1 MIRLYNVDLGIVQAI
16 WRKEVGQNKYQ
27 ANKISED
34 WLLLIFPEEQN
45 STYLQK
51 LLKNMYFLWVYYL
64 DKESSEAFC
73 LCCLSG
79 MLCFLSGGRC
89 ECCLHHLEY
98 FLHNTGTQ

>member
-16 WRKEVGQNKYQ
+16 WKKEVGQNKYQ

-51 LLKNMYFLWVYYL
+51 LLKNMYFLCVYYL

-73 LCCLSG
+73 LCCLKWYAVLFEWG
-79 MLCFLSGGRC
+79 QMWMLLTPFGI
-89 ECCLHHLEY
+89 
-98 FLHNTGTQ
+98 FFA